1 MSPANDNRQFIP
13 LMPCPEM
20 RVSDYLQP
28 EVRAAYK
35 LADTE
40 RQEIE
45 KHMKKFALMEAM
57 NEFIAEF
64 AAFETHFVG
73 LLLRSLSNDELFA
86 EQTEALLDLEA
97 RLQLLKR
104 MAFVRRLDTSMI
116 AQLDDVQRRAGKL
129 RIRRDELR
137 RLLPIFADAAGKKAN
152 REHREWDDGESMLL
166 STAELDPMG
175 LPTLQEVSECHSGT
189 LNLEATLRSIA
200 ERFKDRPALA
210 EPQF

>member
-1 MSPANDNRQFIP
+1 
-13 LMPCPEM
+13 
-20 RVSDYLQP
+20 
-28 EVRAAYK
+28 
-35 LADTE
+35 
-40 RQEIE
+40 
-45 KHMKKFALMEAM
+45 MKILGLMEGM

-97 RLQLLKR
+97 RLKLLKR

-129 RIRRDELR
+129 RVRRDQLR
-137 RLLPIFADAAGKKAN
+137 RMLPVFEEATSKLD
-152 REHREWDDGESMLL
+152 EGESMAL
-166 STAELDPMG
+166 STSELEPME
-175 LPTLQEVSECHSGT
+175 LPTLQEVNECRSGT

-200 ERFKDRPALA
+200 ERFNDRPAHADL
-210 EPQF
+210 Q